1 MYGRIHNS
9 NNKDNKTFN
18 LKLDDYWWVA
28 WRGRHAWPC
37 QATVYL
43 CLTRDSE
50 LSNQNFCVLWYKGP
64 ITERNTSYLIHQSSL
79 LVSLFNNTTERTL
92 LHQSCRWRL
101 VICAFTYSYCFP
113 LLLNYPE
120 LHAMKRRHLEVRQN
134 RSLFFFSDLRES
146 RLNFFFFFF
155 FNTREPSLVLITAKQ
170 YEKQKSYTF
179 HYITNNQV
187 SEGVVK
193 HIYREGWE
201 VRSL

>member
-1 MYGRIHNS
+1 MSGVERQTCLAMSS
-9 NNKDNKTFN
+9 N
-18 LKLDDYWWVA
+18 
-28 WRGRHAWPC
+28 
-37 QATVYL
+37 
-43 CLTRDSE
+43 CLPLPDSRFWIVKPK
-50 LSNQNFCVLWYKGP
+50 SFAFSDTKVP

-79 LVSLFNNTTERTL
+79 LVSLFHNTTKRTL